1 MVFLKSLIQA
11 VGIVFSCLIL
21 IVVTVAALYLS
32 YIIGIGLLIVSSIII
47 LTYVLRQLN
56 KN

>member
-21 IVVTVAALYLS
+21 IVVTVAAFYLS